1 MVDIRDLNLD
11 RSRRQVEVFRRQ
23 NGDGPFFD
31 SLRCKSSS
39 VDMSAG
45 NADE

>member
-1 MVDIRDLNLD
+1 MEEIGDLDLD
-11 RSRRQVEVFRRQ
+11 RFRRQVEVFRRQ
-23 NGDGPFFD
+23 NGDGPFFN
-31 SLRCKSSS
+31 SLRCKSSP